1 MPGRQQMTMSTR
13 KYSTGTKGRLKMHA
27 DQCREAIQAH
37 SPGFSLANEF
47 IESLDPQRE
56 DQVWQR
62 FQNPEDVL
70 PELTAWLGGTPP
82 AVVAAPPPAAAPV
95 APAPAIRPASHLAA
109 EVALKKTRAWLAS
122 DSGRA
127 AIVAHPPAEAAEI
140 AITQFFK
147 ELTSPSG

>member
-1 MPGRQQMTMSTR
+1 MSTR

-47 IESLDPQRE
+47 IESLDPRRE
-56 DQVWQR
+56 DQVWQQ

-70 PELTAWLGGTPP
+70 PELKAWLGGTSP
-82 AVVAAPPPAAAPV
+82 AAVAAPTPAATPAAPV
-95 APAPAIRPASHLAA
+95 PAIRPASHLAA

-122 DSGRA
+122 DSGRE
-127 AIVAHPPAEAAEI
+127 AILARPPAEAAEI

-147 ELTSPSG
+147 ELTSQPG